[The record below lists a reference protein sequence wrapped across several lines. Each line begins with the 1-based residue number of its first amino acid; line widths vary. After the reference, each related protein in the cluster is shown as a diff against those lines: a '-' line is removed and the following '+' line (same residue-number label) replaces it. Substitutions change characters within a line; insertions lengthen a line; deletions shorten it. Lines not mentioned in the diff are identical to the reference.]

1 MNMRERDGSVKGFGQ
16 YITAGICMVVV
27 WLCVLIFLRL
37 TESSLMSQP
46 FFSLHN

>member
-27 WLCVLIFLRL
+27 WLCILVCQACINIPQ
-37 TESSLMSQP
+37 TD
-46 FFSLHN
+46 